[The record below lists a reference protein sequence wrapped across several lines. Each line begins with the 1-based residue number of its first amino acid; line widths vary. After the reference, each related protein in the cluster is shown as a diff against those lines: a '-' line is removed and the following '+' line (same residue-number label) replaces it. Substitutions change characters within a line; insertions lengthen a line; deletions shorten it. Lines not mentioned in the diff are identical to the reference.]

1 MILSAQY
8 ANPSYTAAI
17 MITDDLGAVL
27 VSQIDTPE
35 LWNTLHMWGVPTPY
49 VAPSLV
55 PTSVT
60 PLQARKALRIAG
72 LKPAVDQ
79 FISTLS
85 EEEREDWEYCI
96 EVKRTD
102 PTILKAAT
110 ALGLTDDHLDQLFI
124 GASQLD

>member
-8 ANPSYTAAI
+8 ANADNTAAV
-17 MITDDLGAVL
+17 MVTDDLGAVA
-27 VSQIDTPE
+27 VSQLETPDV
-35 LWNTLHMWGVPTPY
+35 WNTLHAQLTPTPY

-55 PTSVT
+55 PASVT

-72 LKPAVDQ
+72 LKPAVEQ

-85 EEEREDWEYCI
+85 DEEREDWEYCI

-110 ALGLTDDHLDQLFI
+110 ALGLTDEHLDQLFI